1 MKKEENIEEFVSNL
15 FDGFEPNVDNALWL
29 KIKTHLEKKKTI
41 IEGSKKSIIKKS
53 FFTIGISSVV
63 FTVFLLSFFSQEQ
76 KQKNIKKET
85 AVFEKNIE
93 KKKEKQAVKNQK
105 KKKKEKKIEEKK
117 EKKRKQQ
124 QLTQEASL
132 KEKKIEEKEKII
144 KHTPLAIVEIKK
156 KKEKKIEEKKEI
168 EPPIKTIEKTIP
180 ETAKQLKEEAEIF
193 VPNVFTPNNDGKN
206 DRFIIKTRAI
216 KEFSITILNTKNEAV
231 FHSVDTSFVWDGKDV
246 YQNNLPEGN
255 YVYFIIA
262 KNKRGEPI
270 KKHGFLF
277 LKR

>member
-1 MKKEENIEEFVSNL
+1 M
-15 FDGFEPNVDNALWL
+15 
-29 KIKTHLEKKKTI
+29 
-41 IEGSKKSIIKKS
+41 
-53 FFTIGISSVV
+53 
-63 FTVFLLSFFSQEQ
+63 
-76 KQKNIKKET
+76 
-85 AVFEKNIE
+85 
-93 KKKEKQAVKNQK
+93 
-105 KKKKEKKIEEKK
+105 
-117 EKKRKQQ
+117 
-124 QLTQEASL
+124 
-132 KEKKIEEKEKII
+132 
-144 KHTPLAIVEIKK
+144 
-156 KKEKKIEEKKEI
+156 
-168 EPPIKTIEKTIP
+168 P